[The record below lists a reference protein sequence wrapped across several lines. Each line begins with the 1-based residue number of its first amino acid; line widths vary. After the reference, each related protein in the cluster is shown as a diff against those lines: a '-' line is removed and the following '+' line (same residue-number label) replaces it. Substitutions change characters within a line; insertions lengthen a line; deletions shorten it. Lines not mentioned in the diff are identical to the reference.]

1 MPGQQIQLSDWA
13 QQLSG
18 LVVLAGC
25 AAMATPRPKPKVS
38 VLPAVEPEKP
48 AEPKPRKKVNLSPEV
63 QEFMRLPTNI
73 QRQILDYARNWI
85 DANFERT
92 G

>member
-1 MPGQQIQLSDWA
+1 MLGQQIQLADWA

-18 LVVLAGC
+18 LVVLAGY
-25 AAMATPRPKPKVS
+25 AAMATPGPKPKVS
-38 VLPAVEPEKP
+38 VLPAVEPERP
-48 AEPKPRKKVNLSPEV
+48 AERKPRKKVSLSPEV
-63 QEFMRLPTNI
+63 QEFMRLPSHV
-73 QRQILDYARNWI
+73 QRQVLDYARNWI